1 MFCKHL
7 EHIALS
13 VAGSVARK
21 RSAQDAAPARTVNTT
36 LSTPAAGVHNSS
48 SRPLLPPVVL
58 GANDSKA
65 VNLQIITGSYEKV
78 LHGFIASIPVTSL
91 SSLPQSTTTLSAAER
106 PTEPAIEQDGA
117 LITTFSDSFL
127 FTAHTAPLRCIALSP
142 PSTSNCNSKSSK
154 RILATG
160 SSDERVNLYTL
171 SSSISSLPPSALSE
185 TKTKC
190 TANNKHL
197 GTLHEHTNT
206 PSALLFTPNRN
217 KLITAGED
225 SQILI
230 FRIRD
235 WSLLSTLKAPKP
247 KASASTSHIG
257 LLGNGE
263 RPGGVNDIALHPSQ
277 KILLSVSKGERAL
290 RMWNL
295 MTGRKAGALGFTRE
309 VMGSTLGNTIG
320 GLSGEGQKVRWSPNG
335 EEFAVAF
342 ERGVVV
348 LGMDSQPK
356 LRILPSP
363 IAKVHQIHYVTLP
376 GDDAYVLAISTE
388 DGRIIFYSTT
398 APRKPKAQE
407 PGNAAPGKIKKSN
420 SKETIEDVDRNDSEQ
435 DGNDIDNPI
444 VLGHVGGREMGM
456 VGRVKDFVILE
467 ADMPCVGNE
476 GAPEFETKNSQKALY
491 LVSAGSNGTIRIWI
505 LDIERIKEPLTIVS
519 SSAEPP
525 SKKAKTAELDQP
537 AASAARKTLQI
548 GSLVGI
554 YETGKRITCLS
565 GMVMKD
571 GWNLDDEDEDEDEN
585 NEDEEREDSDS
596 SQDE

>member
-1 MFCKHL
+1 MASK
-7 EHIALS
+7 
-13 VAGSVARK
+13 RK
-21 RSAQDAAPARTVNTT
+21 RSNGPAQDAPSAPARTVNTT
-36 LSTPAAGVHNSS
+36 PNSS

-58 GANDSKA
+58 DANESRA

-91 SSLPQSTTTLSAAER
+91 SSLPR
-106 PTEPAIEQDGA
+106 NVA
-117 LITTFSDSFL
+117 LTTTFSDSFL
-127 FTAHTAPLRCIALSP
+127 FTAHTAPLRCVALSP
-142 PSTSNCNSKSSK
+142 PSTSKSNSKSSK

-160 SSDERVNLYTL
+160 SPDERVNLYTL
-171 SSSISSLPPSALSE
+171 SSSISALLPSASLEAKAKS
-185 TKTKC
+185 
-190 TANNKHL
+190 TARNKHL

-206 PSALLFTPNRN
+206 PCALLFTPNRN

-230 FRIRD
+230 FRTRD

-247 KASASTSHIG
+247 KSSASASGIG

-277 KILLSVSKGERAL
+277 KLLLSVSKGERAL

-295 MTGRKAGALGFTRE
+295 MTGRKAGALAFTRE
-309 VMGSTLGNTIG
+309 VMGSTLGNKIG
-320 GLSGEGQKVRWSPNG
+320 GSSGDGQKVRWSPVG

-348 LGMDSQPK
+348 FGMDSQPK

-363 IAKVHQIHYVTLP
+363 ISKVHQIHYITLP

-398 APRKPKAQE
+398 APRKTKAE
-407 PGNAAPGKIKKSN
+407 ES
-420 SKETIEDVDRNDSEQ
+420 END
-435 DGNDIDNPI
+435 GGIDIDNPI

-467 ADMPCVGNE
+467 AD
-476 GAPEFETKNSQKALY
+476 KALFP
-491 LVSAGSNGTIRIWI
+491 VSAGSDGTIRIWAV
-505 LDIERIKEPLTIVS
+505 DIEQIKERLTAVG

-525 SKKAKTAELDQP
+525 SKKAKKPESDQP
-537 AASAARKTLQI
+537 AASAARKIPQL
-548 GSLVGI
+548 GNLVGI
-554 YETGKRITCLS
+554 YETGKRVTCLS
-565 GMVMKD
+565 GMVMEE
-571 GWNLDDEDEDEDEN
+571 GWNINEADESDEDETDK
-585 NEDEEREDSDS
+585 DEEREDSDG
-596 SQDE
+596 

>member
-1 MFCKHL
+1 MMASK
-7 EHIALS
+7 
-13 VAGSVARK
+13 RK
-21 RSAQDAAPARTVNTT
+21 RSNSGAQNAPSAPARTVNTT
-36 LSTPAAGVHNSS
+36 PNSS

-58 GANDSKA
+58 DTNESWA

-91 SSLPQSTTTLSAAER
+91 SSLPLSTTTLSGAER
-106 PTEPAIEQDGA
+106 PTELAIEQDVA
-117 LITTFSDSFL
+117 LNTTFSDSFL
-127 FTAHTAPLRCIALSP
+127 FTAHTAPLRCVALSP
-142 PSTSNCNSKSSK
+142 PSTSKSNSKSSK

-160 SSDERVNLYTL
+160 SPDERVNLYTL
-171 SSSISSLPPSALSE
+171 SSSISALPPAASSE
-185 TKTKC
+185 TKAKS
-190 TANNKHL
+190 TARNKHL

-206 PSALLFTPNRN
+206 PCALLFTPNRH

-230 FRIRD
+230 FRTRD

-247 KASASTSHIG
+247 KSSASASGIG

-309 VMGSTLGNTIG
+309 VMGSTLGNKIG
-320 GLSGEGQKVRWSPNG
+320 GLSGEGQKVRWSPVG

-348 LGMDSQPK
+348 FGMDSQPR

-363 IAKVHQIHYVTLP
+363 ISKVHQIQYVTLP

-388 DGRIIFYSTT
+388 DGRILFYSTT
-398 APRKPKAQE
+398 APRKTKAE
-407 PGNAAPGKIKKSN
+407 ESENDAPGKTKKPN
-420 SKETIEDVDRNDSEQ
+420 PREEKEDADGNESEKG
-435 DGNDIDNPI
+435 GNDIDNAI

-467 ADMPCVGNE
+467 ADVPCDAVE
-476 GAPEFETKNSQKALY
+476 VAQEFGTKNRKKALFS
-491 LVSAGSNGTIRIWI
+491 VSAGSDGTIRIWT
-505 LDIERIKEPLTIVS
+505 LDIEQIKERLTAVG

-525 SKKAKTAELDQP
+525 SKKAKKAELDQP
-537 AASAARKTLQI
+537 AASPARKIPQV
-548 GSLVGI
+548 GNLVGI
-554 YETGKRITCLS
+554 YETGKRVTCLS
-565 GMVMKD
+565 GMVMEE
-571 GWNLDDEDEDEDEN
+571 GWNFDEVDEGDEDDNDK
-585 NEDEEREDSDS
+585 DEEREDDDS
-596 SQDE
+596 SPDNQADEVDS